1 MYKYVWGNTCFILYT
16 NSEDPDE
23 MQHKVAFHQDLLHCS
38 ALPSAR
44 TEKHNLIYFTYPLQY
59 IFGMKRVNRL
69 SSALQKKSREKVGIT
84 RNVSMGPGC
93 PRYCH

>member
-23 MQHKVAFHQDLLHCS
+23 KQHKVAFHQDLLHCS

-59 IFGMKRVNRL
+59 IFGMKRVNSDCML
-69 SSALQKKSREKVGIT
+69 KSIQVLVKHGKLVQLR
-84 RNVSMGPGC
+84 
-93 PRYCH
+93 